1 MNKETIL
8 LNDEYFMRLALHEA
22 EKAMEKG
29 EIPVGCVI
37 VSNDLV
43 IAKAHNM
50 TETLDDVTAHA
61 EMQAFTAAAEYLGAK
76 YLIDCTLYVTLEPC
90 LMCLG
95 ASYWTQIH
103 KIVYGATDQKHVIS
117 IDKKHI
123 LHPTTQWTGG
133 VLEEECVALLRD
145 FFKEKRGNIF

>member
-1 MNKETIL
+1 MA
-8 LNDEYFMRLALHEA
+8 LNEA
-22 EKAMEKG
+22 EKALEKE

-50 TETLDDVTAHA
+50 TETLHDVTAHA

-76 YLIDCTLYVTLEPC
+76 YLTDCTLYVTLEPC

-103 KIVYGATDQKHVIS
+103 KIVYAASDQKHKLPL
-117 IDKKHI
+117 DRKYI
-123 LHPTTQWTGG
+123 LHPKTQYTGG
-133 VLEEECVALLRD
+133 VLEEESMQLLRS
-145 FFKEKRGNIF
+145 FFKRK